1 MELKYP
7 RTIKLNYKT
16 ILKIIFYQTLKKI
29 NPMSKKR
36 GQLSLEEE
44 KYISDYIETTS
55 IEDIAS
61 ALNRT
66 TEPIKKYIES
76 KALLQ
81 PKGIQQENEILKLK
95 LRSKS
100 FWIEITRQFDTET
113 GELEY
118 FENTWVNLI
127 KQFREDVLPAEE
139 LQIKQFIT
147 IDILINRSMKE
158 RKRHIAETEKLQKAV
173 DQEYSKEESD
183 RDIPKLANLE
193 TQLSFAR
200 NSIASYTNEY
210 TKLLSEQQK
219 ISKDLKAT
227 REQRIKRIEDGKSS
241 WAGLIRM
248 LEDEEIREKEGR
260 QLEILKMA
268 TDKFKGSLYDLHSYQ
283 DGQLDRPILNAESVA
298 NDDA

>member
-1 MELKYP
+1 M
-7 RTIKLNYKT
+7 T
-16 ILKIIFYQTLKKI
+16 
-29 NPMSKKR
+29 KKR
-36 GQLSLEEE
+36 GQLSLTEE
-44 KYISDYIETTS
+44 KYIKDNIHNAS
-55 IEDIAS
+55 IEEIAS
-61 ALNRT
+61 ALNRNPP
-66 TEPIKKYIES
+66 PIKKFIE
-76 KALLQ
+76 KNNLLQ
-81 PKGIQQENEILKLK
+81 APEDKADTEILKVK

-100 FWIEITRQFDTET
+100 FWNEVRKQFDEDT
-113 GELEY
+113 GELSY

-127 KQFREDVLPAEE
+127 KQFREDVLLAEE

-158 RKRHIAETEKLQKAV
+158 RKRHISETEKLQKQV
-173 DQEYSKEESD
+173 DFEYEMPESD
-183 RDIPKLANLE
+183 RDTAKLANLE

-241 WAGLIRM
+241 WTGLIRM
-248 LEDEEIREKEGR
+248 LEDEDIREKEGR

-268 TDKFKGSLYDLHSYQ
+268 TDKFKNDLYDLHEYQ
-283 DGQLDRPILNAESVA
+283 DKELDRPILNSDSVLRD
-298 NDDA
+298 NDA

>member
-1 MELKYP
+1 
-7 RTIKLNYKT
+7 
-16 ILKIIFYQTLKKI
+16 
-29 NPMSKKR
+29 MSKKR
-36 GQLSLEEE
+36 GQLSLDEE
-44 KYISDYIETTS
+44 KYIRDNIEQQS
-55 IEDIAS
+55 IEDIA
-61 ALNRT
+61 AHLNRNI
-66 TEPIKKYIES
+66 EPIKKYIENE
-76 KALLQ
+76 ALLE
-81 PKGIQQENEILKLK
+81 PKGVQQENEILRLK

-100 FWIEITRQFDTET
+100 FWTEITRQFDKDS
-113 GELEY
+113 GELDY
-118 FENTWVNLI
+118 FEATWINLI

-158 RKRHIAETEKLQKAV
+158 RKRHITETEKLQVAV
-173 DQEYSKEESD
+173 DKEYEKPED
-183 RDIPKLANLE
+183 QRDIPKLANLE

-210 TKLLSEQQK
+210 TKLLAEQQK

-241 WAGLIRM
+241 WTGLIRM

-268 TDKFKGSLYDLHSYQ
+268 TEKFKHSLYDLHSYQ
-283 DGQLDRPILNAESVA
+283 DGQLDRPILNAESVL
-298 NDDA
+298 NDDT

>member
-1 MELKYP
+1 
-7 RTIKLNYKT
+7 
-16 ILKIIFYQTLKKI
+16 
-29 NPMSKKR
+29 MSKKR
-36 GQLSLEEE
+36 GQLSTSEE
-44 KYISDYIETTS
+44 KYIKDNISNSTVEQ
-55 IEDIAS
+55 IAE
-61 ALNRT
+61 ALNRNPP
-66 TEPIKKYIES
+66 PIQKFVEKNN
-76 KALLQ
+76 LLDSS
-81 PKGIQQENEILKLK
+81 EDRADTRILKAK

-100 FWIEITRQFDTET
+100 FWSEVCKQFDKES

-158 RKRHIAETEKLQKAV
+158 RKRHISETEKLQKQV
-173 DQEYSKEESD
+173 DLEYKLSEQD
-183 RDIPKLANLE
+183 RDVAKLANLE

-241 WAGLIRM
+241 WTGLIRM
-248 LEDEEIREKEGR
+248 LEEEEIREKEGR

-268 TDKFKGSLYDLHSYQ
+268 TDKFQKDLYRPHQYQ
-283 DGQLDRPILNAESVA
+283 DREFDRPILNSDSVLIE
-298 NDDA
+298 DEEDE